1 MRKLIF
7 SFFIAVTLSVVNAQD
22 VASFFISMPD
32 GNIPQLEEA
41 WRKDLV
47 DLFRSGKTATLDNT
61 MGGKSTLEK
70 MTTDYLLLQSTERS
84 TLEIKLLPLINGT
97 YVACVITTVNAPVA
111 DSRVD
116 FFTLEW
122 KPVPASD
129 LFTSVMPKWFIKED
143 ADRNSESF
151 LDAMSCL
158 DMHLVK
164 YQLNAD
170 DQTLTAIYTT
180 PDYLNSQDREKVK
193 PFLKENPKVYQ
204 WKSGRF
210 IE

>member
-7 SFFIAVTLSVVNAQD
+7 SLFIAVTLSVVNAQD

-70 MTTDYLLLQSTERS
+70 MTADYLLLQSTERS
-84 TLEIKLLPLINGT
+84 TLEIKLLPLINDT
-97 YVACVITTVNAPVA
+97 YLACVITTVNAPVA

-129 LFTSVMPKWFIKED
+129 LFTSVMPEWFIKED
-143 ADRNSESF
+143 ADRNSENF

-158 DMHLVK
+158 DMHLIK